1 MESPSVPRQ
10 KNQIVWSVLICAA
23 SIAAWCAFPQHRAS
37 AAQDAAEKTSQ
48 AGPSGY
54 RLLKRITLGGDGSW
68 DYLAFDSPTRRL
80 FISRGSKVEVVD
92 VDSNKAIGEIPNT
105 PGVHGIALA
114 PEMGRGFTSNGRNG
128 TVTIF
133 DLSTLHAIGE
143 VQAGRDPDA
152 ILYDHGSK
160 RVFVMNGQ
168 SHDVTAIDAS
178 TGKALA
184 TIPLKGRPESAVAD
198 GAGHVYVNLADTNE
212 QVQMDSQSLTVES
225 RWPVAPCR
233 SPTGL
238 AMDVAHRRLFA
249 GCENRMLVVT
259 DADTGKVIV
268 TRAIGQGVGANR
280 FDPGTG
286 LIFSSNGEDATL
298 TVIHEDGPDHYT
310 IVENIPTQLNA
321 RTMALDLKTHEI
333 YLAAA
338 ALGAAEAAT
347 EAATETDPSPEAAIV
362 PGSFVILVYAHSG
375 S

>member
-1 MESPSVPRQ
+1 MEVPSVPRQ
-10 KNQIVWSVLICAA
+10 KNRIVCSVLTCVAA
-23 SIAAWCAFPQHRAS
+23 WVAAWCVFPPHRAS

-54 RLLKRITLGGDGSW
+54 RLLKRITLGEDGSW

-80 FISRGSKVEVVD
+80 FISRGSKVVVVD
-92 VDSNKAIGEIPNT
+92 VDSNKVTGEIPNT

-114 PEMGRGFTSNGRNG
+114 PEMGRGFTSNGGNG

-168 SHDVTAIDAS
+168 SHDVTAIDAA

-198 GAGHVYVNLADTNE
+198 GAGHVYVNLADTSE

-259 DADTGKVIV
+259 DADTGKAIV

-298 TVIHEDGPDHYT
+298 TVIHEEGPDHYT

-338 ALGAAEAAT
+338 ALGAP
-347 EAATETDPSPEAAIV
+347 EAATETDPSPAAATV